1 MKGNIEAGW
10 GRPSTTWVFGNKKHP
25 DWFATQ
31 RACDLPG
38 QLPASSH
45 PHPPP
50 PSATLKMFARREISF
65 CKHKTRHGAMV
76 WLKIGEI
83 RSFFVGNIEKWM
95 MVMRMFLL
103 IALGSTINVYCQ
115 NRLFL
120 IKLSERAN
128 LLLFPNESI
137 YGDKIM
143 QPTHG
148 YFLVRCLLLLKIIY
162 ICHP

>member
-1 MKGNIEAGW
+1 
-10 GRPSTTWVFGNKKHP
+10 
-25 DWFATQ
+25 
-31 RACDLPG
+31 
-38 QLPASSH
+38 
-45 PHPPP
+45 
-50 PSATLKMFARREISF
+50 
-65 CKHKTRHGAMV
+65 
-76 WLKIGEI
+76 
-83 RSFFVGNIEKWM
+83 M

-103 IALGSTINVYCQ
+103 IALRSTINVYCQ

-143 QPTHG
+143 QPTPG